1 MGFSSSTTDIETREQ
16 KMNKRLDLE
25 VNERII
31 VYYRLGMHVPMVK
44 LHTDKKNSVLFLKLV
59 N

>member
-1 MGFSSSTTDIETREQ
+1 MGFSSCTTDIETREQ

-31 VYYRLGMHVPMVK
+31 VYYRSGMHVLMVK
-44 LHTDKKNSVLFLKLV
+44 LHNDKKNSMLFLKLV